1 MSLRSCLL
9 VLALSTSWAQPALR
23 GASRGAQEL
32 RPPII
37 PWPWAVALAM
47 PWNHTKQHA
56 VHRLKA
62 EWWDPYIDKQP
73 VSPAEGELPNY
84 TGWPTAGPSSDVML
98 LKTRSSAVAGHVDW
112 VGWTRE
118 ACRSPSRSTPK
129 RRLFSRRVPP
139 NRWCQNYGYIGTDGQ
154 VHWPEEGGALV
165 GAALR
170 ERSAPAPVSRMGRQ
184 PACGVATYE
193 VQGPSA
199 LYTPQ
204 APPLPHAEPLQFDAA
219 NIGDQ
224 QKRER
229 LAERL
234 LEGERVWA
242 LLRSAYLAG
251 AELGDQGADRPG
263 HGPAGAKARDAKDES
278 EPPSNEGWGCD
289 APLLEASVTVREKL
303 RALRAKTEA

>member
-1 MSLRSCLL
+1 MVRC
-9 VLALSTSWAQPALR
+9 
-23 GASRGAQEL
+23 
-32 RPPII
+32 
-37 PWPWAVALAM
+37 LAM

-62 EWWDPYIDKQP
+62 EWWDPYIEKQP
-73 VSPAEGELPNY
+73 VSPAEGELPDY

-118 ACRSPSRSTPK
+118 ACRSPSRSIPK

-165 GAALR
+165 GAAWR
-170 ERSAPAPVSRMGRQ
+170 GKSAPAPLSSRMGRQ
-184 PACGVATYE
+184 PCVATYE

-204 APPLPHAEPLQFDAA
+204 APPQPHAEPLQFDAA

-251 AELGDQGADRPG
+251 AELGDQGADRAG
-263 HGPAGAKARDAKDES
+263 HGPASAKAGDAKDES
-278 EPPSNEGWGCD
+278 EQPSKEGWGCD
-289 APLLEASVTVREKL
+289 APLLEASITVREKL
-303 RALRAKTEA
+303 RALRAKTEQAGQVLQKPCFCISNEVVTPASVAVAASL